1 MNTRVSW
8 KYATTR
14 GVSGTPT
21 FFVNDINVPAD
32 STWTLAQWQ
41 ALINPLLPE
50 SSPKHQAVDG
60 GFRLSGY
67 ASAHVSARGTVGRS

>member
-1 MNTRVSW
+1 MNTRISW

-21 FFVNDINVPAD
+21 FFVNDINIPDAD

-41 ALINPLLPE
+41 ALIDPLLAP
-50 SSPKHQAVDG
+50 QAKAAAG
-60 GFRLSGY
+60 ARLSGF
-67 ASAHVSARGTVGRS
+67 ADARIAAHGPVGRS